1 MKKSILAIAIL
12 IGFSAC
18 KKSSTSSD
26 FVATDVT
33 GTLVLKGNLSRNV
46 IVPNGTNAWSNT
58 GKRAASGISVVVKVN
73 KSDLYQSASVQGA
86 DLYYGK
92 SDSLGNYAVTVR
104 SNAVG
109 VNAEI
114 SFDGFTT
121 TLDTIVNNQTRRGA
135 YASYT
140 GSNFTKSLV
149 MGQNT
154 QVDYSYVGTP
164 LVSGSGN
171 NLKTGTAIVTGNVYI
186 NTLKQVLTGTLT
198 TLTTSSFGL
207 ANRKVYLNFSNDPF
221 TFNTKSYETTTDG
234 NGAYTFTL
242 NTVEQGSAGYNQIA
256 NIWVNDYAA
265 TRDTIKPNN
274 TIVPGKSGVFQK
286 VSTTHSSLYNGSIRN
301 AVNLS
306 YNTFVPN

>member
-12 IGFSAC
+12 IGLAAC

-46 IVPNGTNAWSNT
+46 IVPNGNTSWSNS
-58 GKRAASGISVVVKVN
+58 GKRPAAGINVVVKVN
-73 KSDLYQSASVQGA
+73 KADLYQSASVQGA

-92 SDSLGNYAVTVR
+92 SDSLGNYIVTVR
-104 SNAVG
+104 SNAIG

-114 SFDGFTT
+114 SFDGFTS
-121 TLDTIVNNQTRRGA
+121 TLDTIINNQARKGA
-135 YASYT
+135 YASFL
-140 GSNFTKSLV
+140 GNNFTKTLV
-149 MGQNT
+149 MGQNA
-154 QVDYSYVGTP
+154 QVDYNYFGSP
-164 LVSGSGN
+164 LASNGAN

-186 NTLKQVLTGTLT
+186 NTLKQVLSGTLT
-198 TLTTSSFGL
+198 TLSTVSMGVL
-207 ANRKVYLNFSNDPF
+207 NRKVYLNFSNDPS
-221 TFNTKSYETTTDG
+221 TYSSRSYETTTDG

-274 TIVPGKSGVFQK
+274 SIVPGKSGVFQK
-286 VSTTHSSLYNGSIRN
+286 VNTSQSSLYNGSIRN
-301 AVNLS
+301 AVNLT
-306 YNTFVPN
+306 YNVFVPN